1 MLIRTQ
7 REQIIHLSVD
17 FGQVKVKFLLSVP
30 IIFILSSLA
39 QKTKVWIRNDG
50 PIEIM
55 AQMVT
60 VWHESTGGKTWSA
73 FK

>member
-7 REQIIHLSVD
+7 RERIIHLSTD
-17 FGQVKVKFLLSVP
+17 FGHVKVKILLSAP

-39 QKTKVWIRNDG
+39 QKTKARIKNDG

-60 VWHESTGGKTWSA
+60 VWHESTGGEMWSA